1 MRYLSLFSGF
11 EGATLAWKPLGWE
24 CAAVAEIDPAACS
37 VLAHHYP
44 DVPNLGDITKVTEQQ
59 IKDLGHIDIVI
70 FGSPCQDVSIAGK
83 RAGMKGA
90 RSGLFFTAMR
100 VVRWSGARYA
110 LWENVPGVFSDNEG
124 RGFAAV
130 VGEMAGVHVDVP
142 DGGWRNSGFF
152 LGVEALV
159 EWAVLDAQF
168 FGVPQRRRRVFALRD
183 SGDWQSRPP
192 ILLERESLCGN
203 SPPRR
208 EAGERVAS
216 SFTPSFHGG
225 YADGIGTLR
234 SNRGDLGGGSE
245 SLIATDVDCDGGV
258 IASTGEVSHCL
269 NAGGMGRQDF
279 ETETLITFMASD
291 YSSGSYEEASISGPL
306 TTGTDQSRSAPIVT
320 REGFDASEDGT
331 GRGTPIVAV
340 GAAKEG
346 EENGSETKAYASEI
360 LRNLRQQVGEEAFE
374 EWGIG
379 VASALQSTAI
389 LQSGVHE
396 DRLQSKAEDWNILGG
411 DSQTRSKNGT
421 PWPVFRLWEAFC
433 VGCPPQKWRPSV
445 QLSRQLAAYMSKL
458 PYQTSSFAPLVLGL
472 RESSEGLGLL
482 REALSAVQEVW
493 RPIAVKAQ
501 SEYATGQT
509 GRVGGSGVMAVRRLT
524 PRLCECA
531 RLQGVP
537 DSYLNVQ
544 HRGRPL
550 ADGPKYNLLGNGFA
564 IPVIAWIGKRIK
576 AAMEKGCNEH

>member
-1 MRYLSLFSGF
+1 VRYLSLFSGF

-291 YSSGSYEEASISGPL
+291 YSSRLQRVLTSHALRRLSLVKASTPARTGPDAERRLWRSEQQKKEKKMGPKPKPTPLKFCATCGSKLERKRLKSGELESLLHFNRRPYCNRECMKIGFRAKPKTGISWAVTHKHARRMVPPGPCSVC
-306 TTGTDQSRSAPIVT
+306 GKP
-320 REGFDASEDGT
+320 
-331 GRGTPIVAV
+331 
-340 GAAKEG
+340 
-346 EENGSETKAYASEI
+346 
-360 LRNLRQQVGEEAFE
+360 
-374 EWGIG
+374 
-379 VASALQSTAI
+379 SALD
-389 LQSGVHE
+389 VHH
-396 DRLQSKAEDWNILGG
+396 
-411 DSQTRSKNGT
+411 KNGDHRCNS
-421 PWPVFRLWEAFC
+421 PDNLQRIC
-433 VGCPPQKWRPSV
+433 RSCHI
-445 QLSRQLAAYMSKL
+445 KL
-458 PYQTSSFAPLVLGL
+458 HHS
-472 RESSEGLGLL
+472 
-482 REALSAVQEVW
+482 
-493 RPIAVKAQ
+493 
-501 SEYATGQT
+501 
-509 GRVGGSGVMAVRRLT
+509 
-524 PRLCECA
+524 PRLCSVCGNPQKGLGYCEKHYQRFKKYGDPLLLKRNQNMPLV
-531 RLQGVP
+531 RL
-537 DSYLNVQ
+537 
-544 HRGRPL
+544 
-550 ADGPKYNLLGNGFA
+550 A
-564 IPVIAWIGKRIK
+564 
-576 AAMEKGCNEH
+576 E